1 MKNLSKVVEFDYNKH
16 LPQSVTDK
24 TSDLFYI
31 LSTLYLAE
39 KTEKNITKLSLE
51 KTLFMASQ
59 ELANKNHS
67 FFNTF
72 FYINT
77 YGPHN
82 NIVYQYL
89 EELEKAGLIEVDKN
103 DIYLTPK
110 GLRVMSELTNE
121 VSENKQI
128 VEILLLLEK
137 IAQDFMENP
146 SKGVSVT
153 HSLQVIDTTDDKKI
167 KTIEELIKEI
177 KPEQKF
183 KASQFKYIEPAT
195 PLAKAKKV
203 NVPSKIINQL
213 ETAIA
218 NIEENDFEKRES
230 LKSLFA

>member
-1 MKNLSKVVEFDYNKH
+1 MKNLPKVVRFDSNKH
-16 LPQSVTDK
+16 LPQSAIDK
-24 TSDLFYI
+24 TSDLFYL
-31 LSTLYLAE
+31 LSTLYLTE

-51 KTLFMASQ
+51 KTLFTASQ
-59 ELANKNHS
+59 ELANKNH
-67 FFNTF
+67 FFLNTF

-82 NIVYQYL
+82 SIIYQYL

-110 GLRVMSELTNE
+110 GLGVMSELTNE

-137 IAQDFMENP
+137 IAQDFIENP

-153 HSLQVIDTTDDKKI
+153 HSLQVTDTTDDKKT

-183 KASQFKYIEPAT
+183 KASQFKYIEPVT
-195 PLAKAKKV
+195 PSGKAKKI

-213 ETAIA
+213 ETSIA
-218 NIEENDFEKRES
+218 NIEEGDFEKREG
-230 LKSLFA
+230 LQPLFA